1 MKPAP
6 RLLLA
11 SVLLYL
17 RVSAGELELREDAA
31 AHTISVFHAGAGPAL
46 VTQRARPDARPSV
59 HPANSP
65 AGPEGV
71 FWAFLGMN
79 GRDYLRNADGTHWR
93 RAATAVLLPRGEE
106 VRWSTTYD
114 LLDAQGGRVL
124 TETQT
129 WSVRESGRRLLLDVE
144 WSGEARVDVTVAA
157 GDRGGLT
164 LGRPPEG
171 LAAVNAARQ
180 RDGRADRQRAVWLNI
195 SARPPGAAVA
205 SHLAILDHPRNPG
218 YPAAWRVDA
227 AGGSGPVRSLQ
238 GDWRIARGQ
247 RATFRHQ
254 IVLSTG
260 AFADVALDDAWKAF
274 TGERLDFALW
284 VLAREE
290 GRRAATLGAEEAVA
304 RMTVADGLEVKL
316 AAAEPM
322 ITQAMAFCWDDRGRM
337 WIAENRD
344 YENRKA
350 GFSGSGDSRVVI
362 LEDTDGDGKFDTRK
376 VFLEGIPFP
385 AAIAVGFDGLWLG
398 APPNLLFVPDRD
410 RNDRA
415 DANIEIRLTGWG
427 IQDRHET
434 LNSFIWGPDGWLY
447 GCQGYATRST
457 VGKPVDGG
465 RILKPGEP
473 FPEKI
478 PVRDG
483 QYIDGGVWRYHP
495 TKDRF
500 EVLAHGFSNPWGLDF
515 DDHGEMF
522 ITACVIPH
530 LWHVIPG
537 GIYHRQGGKHINP
550 HVYDDIKTIADHRH
564 RSAHGGARIYLA
576 DEFPAAYRG
585 RIFMANLHERA
596 LLTDILEPAGS
607 GYIGRH
613 GDDTLLANDPRWIGF
628 SVETGPDGAV
638 YILDWHD
645 GDICGN
651 DVLNKDTARIQRVA
665 PKGLRGTS
673 GLNLAAKS
681 DLELAALQTHR
692 NDWYVRRARL
702 LLQER
707 AAAGRLDPKVAP
719 VLREQLA
726 RGTDAG
732 RQLRALWAL
741 HVTGNLSAEELTR
754 LLEHPA
760 APVRG
765 WAVQL
770 LSEDGPAPAAARAKF
785 AAMARVETA
794 ATVRLKLASALQRLT
809 PGDRWEIAGALAAR
823 GEDADDHNLPKMIW
837 FAVEPLAAIEPARA
851 LALASASRLP
861 LVTRFIARR
870 ATAAQAFDAVLAA
883 ISAAPGDGTRRT
895 LLEGFRDGLGA
906 FGRREL
912 AAPTAWAPL
921 AAQLASGTDPAGAA
935 LVRQISQMFGDP
947 AATAAQ
953 LALLRDPKAPA
964 DRRREA
970 LQGLARD
977 GHRPA
982 LDPILGLLGE
992 PGLRRDAIRALAE
1005 FDDER
1010 IPQRLLADYAQW
1022 SAAEKAEAVL
1032 TLTTRQESAR
1042 RLLRELRAGRVPKA
1056 DVSAFAARQMQRV
1069 IGPGFTDFWGPLES
1083 PAGDRAAE
1091 TARLKR
1097 LLSDDALATARPGHG
1112 RGVFERTCA
1121 PCHKLYDQG
1130 GAIGP
1135 DLTGSNRANLDY
1147 ILGEIINPGEV
1158 IQEGYHLVTLT
1169 LRDGRTLA
1177 GNIAAE
1183 DERQVVLRTVGQE
1196 TPVAKA
1202 DILSR
1207 EVSPVSMMPEG
1218 LLKTLSNEEVRDL
1231 IAYLR
1236 TTRQVALEP

>member
-1 MKPAP
+1 MKLSRA
-6 RLLLA
+6 LLLT
-11 SVLLYL
+11 SVLLGV
-17 RVSAGELELREDAA
+17 RVAAGELELREDTASNSL
-31 AHTISVFHAGAGPAL
+31 TVTRAGGGPAL
-46 VTQRARPDARPSV
+46 VTQNARPDARPSV
-59 HPANSP
+59 HPAGFP
-65 AGPEGV
+65 AGTNGL
-71 FWAFLGMN
+71 FWGFPGLN
-79 GRDYLRNADGTHWR
+79 GRDYLKNSDGAHWR
-93 RAATAVLLPRGEE
+93 HVATAVLLPRGEE

-129 WSVRESGRRLLLDVE
+129 WSVREAGQRLLLDVE
-144 WSGEARVDVTVAA
+144 WNGQAHVDVTVAA

-164 LGRPPEG
+164 LGRAG
-171 LAAVNAARQ
+171 DGFSAANAARQ
-180 RDGRADRQRAVWLNI
+180 RDARADRQRAVWLDV
-195 SARPPGAAVA
+195 STRAPGGAGTA
-205 SHLAILDHPRNPG
+205 HLTILDHPRNPG

-227 AGGSGPVRSLQ
+227 QGGSGAVRALQ
-238 GDWRIARGQ
+238 GEWKIARGQ
-247 RATFRHQ
+247 RAVFRHQ
-254 IVLSTG
+254 VVSYAG
-260 AFADVALDDAWKAF
+260 ALDDLAIDEAWKAY

-290 GRRAATLGAEEAVA
+290 GRRAATLGAEEAIA
-304 RMTVADGLEVKL
+304 RMTVAEGLEVKL

-322 ITQAMAFCWDDRGRM
+322 ITQAMAFCWDHRGRL
-337 WIAENRD
+337 WVAENRD

-350 GFSGSGDSRVVI
+350 GFSGSGDSRIVI
-362 LEDTDGDGKFDTRK
+362 LEDTDGDGKFDGRK

-385 AAIAVGFDGLWLG
+385 SAIAVGFDGLWLG

-410 RNDRA
+410 HDDRA

-434 LNSFIWGPDGWLY
+434 LNSFTWGPDGWLY
-447 GCQGYATRST
+447 GCQGYATRSI
-457 VGKPVDGG
+457 VGKPADGG
-465 RILKPGEP
+465 RIHKPGEP
-473 FPEKI
+473 FPDKI

-564 RSAHGGARIYLA
+564 RSAHGGARVYLA

-596 LLTDILEPAGS
+596 LLSDILEPAGS
-607 GYIGRH
+607 GFIGRH

-628 SVETGPDGAV
+628 SVEIGPDGAV

-665 PKGLRGTS
+665 PKGLRGTA

-707 AAAGRLDPKVAP
+707 AAAGRLDPKVVP

-726 RGTDAG
+726 LGSDAG

-741 HVTGNLSAEELTR
+741 HVTGNLSAEELAR
-754 LLEHPA
+754 LLDHPA

-770 LSEDGPAPAAARAKF
+770 LSEDGPAPAPARAKF
-785 AAMARVETA
+785 ATMARAETA
-794 ATVRLKLASALQRLT
+794 ATVRLKLASALQRLA

-823 GEDADDHNLPKMIW
+823 AEDAEDHNLPKMIW
-837 FAVEPLAAIEPARA
+837 FAVEPLAAAEPARA

-861 LVTRFIARR
+861 LVTRFVARR
-870 ATAAQAFDAVLAA
+870 ATTAQAFDAMLAA
-883 ISAAPGDGTRRT
+883 ISAAPADAMRRT

-912 AAPTAWAPL
+912 AAPAAWTAL
-921 AAQLASGTDPAGAA
+921 AARLAAGPDAAAAA
-935 LVRQISQMFGDP
+935 LSRQISQFFGDP
-947 AATAAQ
+947 TATTAQ
-953 LALLRDPKAPA
+953 LALLRDPQAPA

-970 LQGLARD
+970 LQSLSRD

-982 LDPILGLLGE
+982 LVPILGLLGE
-992 PGLRRDAIRALAE
+992 PALCRDAIRALAE
-1005 FDDER
+1005 FEDER
-1010 IPQRLLADYAQW
+1010 IPQRLLADYAKW

-1032 TLTTRQESAR
+1032 TLAARPESAR
-1042 RLLRELRAGRVPKA
+1042 RLLRELRAERVPKA
-1056 DVSAFAARQMQRV
+1056 DISAFAARQLQRV

-1147 ILGEIINPGEV
+1147 ILGEIINPSEV

-1183 DERQVVLRTVGQE
+1183 NERQVVLRTVGQE

>member
-1 MKPAP
+1 MKLSSP
-6 RLLLA
+6 LLLA
-11 SVLLYL
+11 SLLSFV
-17 RVSAGELELREDAA
+17 RVAAGELELREDAA
-31 AHTISVFHAGAGPAL
+31 AHTIAVTRAGGGPVLA
-46 VTQRARPDARPSV
+46 TQRARPDTRPSV

-65 AGPEGV
+65 AGPEGL
-71 FWAFLGMN
+71 FWGFPGLN
-79 GRDYLRNADGTHWR
+79 GRDYLANADGTHWR
-93 RAATAVLLPRGEE
+93 RVASAVLLPRGEE

-129 WSVRESGRRLLLDVE
+129 WSVREAGHRLLLDVE
-144 WSGEARVDVTVAA
+144 WNGEAQVDVTVAT

-171 LAAVNAARQ
+171 FGAVNAARQ
-180 RDGRADRQRAVWLNI
+180 RDARADRQRAVWLNT
-195 SARPPGAAVA
+195 SARAPDGRGVV
-205 SHLAILDHPRNPG
+205 HLAILDHPRNPG

-227 AGGSGPVRSLQ
+227 QGGTGPVRALQ
-238 GDWRIARGQ
+238 GGWGIARGQ
-247 RATFRHQ
+247 RAVFRHQ
-254 IVLSTG
+254 LVVQ
-260 AFADVALDDAWKAF
+260 AAALDDVAIDEAWKAF

-304 RMTVADGLEVKL
+304 RMTVADGLEVRL

-322 ITQAMAFCWDDRGRM
+322 ITQAMAFCWDHRGRM
-337 WIAENRD
+337 WVAENRD

-350 GFSGSGDSRVVI
+350 GFSGSGDSRIVI
-362 LEDTDGDGKFDTRK
+362 LEDTDGDGRFDTRK

-385 AAIAVGFDGLWLG
+385 SAIAVGFDGLWLG

-410 RNDRA
+410 HDDRA

-434 LNSFIWGPDGWLY
+434 LNSFTWGPDGWLY
-447 GCQGYATRST
+447 GCQGYATRSI
-457 VGKPVDGG
+457 VGKPADGG
-465 RILKPGEP
+465 RIYKPGEP

-483 QYIDGGVWRYHP
+483 RYIDGGVWRYHP

-564 RSAHGGARIYLA
+564 RSAHGGARVYLA

-585 RIFMANLHERA
+585 RLFMANLHERA
-596 LLTDILEPAGS
+596 LLSDILEPAGS
-607 GYIGRH
+607 GFIGRH

-638 YILDWHD
+638 YVLDWHD

-665 PKGLRGTS
+665 PKGLRGTA

-741 HVTGNLSAEELTR
+741 HVTGNLSADELTR
-754 LLEHPA
+754 LLDHPA

-770 LSEDGPAPAAARAKF
+770 LSEDGPPPAAARVKF
-785 AAMARVETA
+785 AAMARTETA
-794 ATVRLKLASALQRLT
+794 ATVRLKLASALQRLA

-823 GEDADDHNLPKMIW
+823 AEDADDHNLPKMLW
-837 FAVEPLAAIEPARA
+837 FAVEPLAAAEPARA
-851 LALASASRLP
+851 LALAAASRLP

-883 ISAAPGDGTRRT
+883 IPAATGGAARHT

-906 FGRREL
+906 FGRREVAAPPAWPAL
-912 AAPTAWAPL
+912 AAKL
-921 AAQLASGTDPAGAA
+921 AGGSDPASAA
-935 LVRQISQMFGDP
+935 LARQISQLFGDP
-947 AATAAQ
+947 AANAAQ
-953 LALLRDPKAPA
+953 LALLRERRAPA
-964 DRRREA
+964 ERRREA
-970 LQGLARD
+970 LQSLARD

-1010 IPQRLLADYAQW
+1010 IPQRLLASYAQW
-1022 SAAEKAEAVL
+1022 TAAERAEAVL
-1032 TLTTRQESAR
+1032 TLATRQESAR
-1042 RLLRELRAGRVPKA
+1042 RLLRELRAGRVPKS
-1056 DVSAFAARQMQRV
+1056 DLSAFAARQLQRV

-1083 PAGDRAAE
+1083 PAGDREAE

-1097 LLSDDALATARPGHG
+1097 LLTDEALATARPGHG

-1147 ILGEIINPGEV
+1147 ILGEIINPSEV

-1183 DERQVVLRTVGQE
+1183 NDRQVILRTVGQE
-1196 TPVAKA
+1196 TPVSKA
-1202 DILSR
+1202 EILSR

-1218 LLKTLSNEEVRDL
+1218 LLKTLPHDDVRDL

-1236 TTRQVALEP
+1236 TTRQVDLEP